1 MVYATVAAGADRGRD
16 YHILGVP
23 DRLHC
28 QPGAGVACMGLQRNA
43 GQCPGT
49 NLPAVQLVVDSGGC
63 GGYHPG
69 RLAAVS
75 DICRGAATLLP
86 VAAQRGIK
94 TNVCGCK
101 YNHYGRELAG
111 SNRGHFFCRF
121 CGVSVVPAAES
132 TGYGN

>member
-1 MVYATVAAGADRGRD
+1 MHAALAAGTDRVRD

-49 NLPAVQLVVDSGGC
+49 NLPAVQPAVDLGGR

-86 VAAQRGIK
+86 VATWK
-94 TNVCGCK
+94 WYWNV
-101 YNHYGRELAG
+101 N
-111 SNRGHFFCRF
+111 FP
-121 CGVSVVPAAES
+121 VV
-132 TGYGN
+132 